1 MKTTE
6 ELKLLKEEF
15 EALNK
20 QLAELTEEELTQVSG
35 GGGVDSA
42 QYDKRMQGDS
52 SEENTGKSDATLP

>member
-6 ELKLLKEEF
+6 ELKVLKEEF

-35 GGGVDSA
+35 GGGADSE

-52 SEENTGKSDATLP
+52 SEENTGKSDATFP

>member
-1 MKTTE
+1 MKTPK
-6 ELKLLKEEF
+6 ELNTLKEEA

-20 QLAELTEEELTQVSG
+20 KLAQLTEEELTQVSG

-52 SEENTGKSDATLP
+52 SEENTGKSDATFP